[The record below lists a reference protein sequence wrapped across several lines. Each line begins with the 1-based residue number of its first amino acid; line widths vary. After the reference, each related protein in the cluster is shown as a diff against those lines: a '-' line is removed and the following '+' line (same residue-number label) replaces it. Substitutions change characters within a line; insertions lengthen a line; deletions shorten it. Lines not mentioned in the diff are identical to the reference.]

1 MKIRCEK
8 NIFLKGV
15 QTVQNIV
22 SARAALPILSNIL
35 LETQKKSLYLAGTDL
50 DVGIATSIEAEIEEE
65 GAITLPAKRLGDVI
79 KELPE
84 EECVL
89 STKKNNM
96 VTLECGKCF
105 FRLPG
110 LSKDDFPKFPIFENE
125 PKFILPQEVLKTMLR
140 MTSFAMSHDETRY
153 VLNGILFEV
162 NEKSLVLV
170 ATDGRRL
177 AYIEK
182 ALETGRREPYAMI
195 IPTKTIHE
203 LNRLLQEAGEVKLIK
218 KENQVLFD
226 LGETSILS
234 RLIDGEFPN
243 YEQVIPKETRDEKI
257 RVNREQFLQATR
269 RASLLTSQESQ
280 SIKLDLLKDKVVVSK
295 ISAEA
300 GEAREEVEAEY
311 KGKELTIGFN
321 PNYIIDGL
329 KNISEPDI
337 AFELEGPEKPGVIR
351 TKDHYIYIVL
361 PMQISS

>member
-8 NIFLKGV
+8 DILLKGV
-15 QTVQNIV
+15 QTVQNII
-22 SARAALPILSNIL
+22 STRTALPILSNIL
-35 LETQKKSLYLAGTDL
+35 LETQKKKLYLAGTDL
-50 DVGIATSIEAEIEEE
+50 DVGITTQIDVEIEEE
-65 GAITLPAKRLGDVI
+65 GAITLPAKRFGDVI

-96 VTLECGKCF
+96 VTIECGKCF

-110 LSKDDFPKFPIFENE
+110 LSKDDFPKFPTFENE
-125 PKFILPQEVLKTMLR
+125 LKYLLPQETLRTMLR

-153 VLNGILFEV
+153 VLNGILFEIG
-162 NEKSLVLV
+162 ERSLTLV

-182 ALETGRREPYAMI
+182 ALETIWKQPYGMI
-195 IPTKTIHE
+195 VPTKTIHE
-203 LNRLLQEAGEVKLIK
+203 LNRLLQEEGEIKIVK

-226 LGETSILS
+226 LGETSIIS

-243 YEQVIPKETRDEKI
+243 YKQVIPKEGREKI
-257 RVNREQFLQATR
+257 RINREQFLQAAR

-295 ISAEA
+295 TSAEV
-300 GEAREEVEAEY
+300 GEAREEIEAEY
-311 KGKELTIGFN
+311 KGRELTIGFN
-321 PNYIIDGL
+321 PTYIIDGL
-329 KNISEPDI
+329 KNISEADV

-351 TKDHYIYIVL
+351 TKDNYIYIVL